1 MTIAIL
7 LLHAAAVAAGA
18 QAPCKAPDAPV
29 LDHAI
34 IAVRD
39 LDGAARAFR
48 SAGFMIK
55 AGRLHANGLL
65 NRHIKFPDGTE
76 IELMTVQG
84 EPGDDMARRYA
95 RLIESG
101 DGGVYLALKARDLGV
116 VEQAAA
122 KQKLRTRKSSS
133 GPWQFL
139 GFTGDAAAAIFFSAG
154 NTTVAD
160 ADSIFA
166 HEPRVTSLVEV
177 WLEGGPELGVFLRDI
192 GAVACGSATAPDGR
206 RGERYA
212 LGRGSVVVASSRAGM
227 RPRVLGAV
235 LETPARAARTIR
247 PVPQFWIQYR

>member
-7 LLHAAAVAAGA
+7 LMQVAALTAA
-18 QAPCKAPDAPV
+18 QAQCKAPGAPV

-48 SAGFMIK
+48 DAGFRIK
-55 AGRLHANGLL
+55 PGRLHANGLL

-101 DGGVYLALKARDLGV
+101 DGGVYLALKARDLAV
-116 VEQAAA
+116 VERAAEA
-122 KQKLRTRKSSS
+122 QQLRTRKSSS

-139 GFTGDAAAAIFFSAG
+139 GFPDDAAAAIFFSAG
-154 NTTVAD
+154 DVTVVD

-166 HEPRVTSLVEV
+166 HEPRVARLAEV
-177 WLEGGPELGVFLRDI
+177 WLEGGPELSAFLRNI
-192 GAVACGSATAPDGR
+192 GAAACGSATAPDGR
-206 RGERYA
+206 RGERFA
-212 LGRGSVVVASSRAGM
+212 LGRGSVVVASSRAGV

-235 LETPARAARTIR
+235 LETPAPVARTIR